1 MSDDKYWD
9 GFDPVSRRV
18 FLGTGAKAAGVTIGA
33 GALASFLAACGSS
46 DSGSSST
53 GGGSATGSATA
64 AGSAI
69 DAPTADAIAK
79 ASGTLNVLGSQTY
92 ESHEND
98 PAGLTV
104 KWAYNTTN
112 EQILTKTT
120 QPGTFD
126 VVVIYQGE
134 IDQLRKLDRI
144 VPIDPDKIPNYATL
158 SSFFTDTDVTH
169 RDGQLYAVPYHWG
182 YGYCE
187 YNKDHV
193 APPTKYSDL
202 LAPALKKKVGLP
214 DDPYAVITN
223 WAIFAGMPKPNNLD
237 KEQFDAVMKLLTE
250 FKSQV
255 LTIHQYGEE
264 AQLFGRG
271 DIWVGL
277 PEYSSSVIES
287 AKAGA
292 NMDITTLGAF
302 SYVDCFMILKD
313 AKNPAG
319 AYAYINQALTPEA
332 QLASTK
338 KSQAFPVLDSAI
350 TALPKALQYKSAA
363 DVLKVA
369 PLLPGVTVET
379 GGPDVPFQDWVKAWE
394 KFKAA

>member
-1 MSDDKYWD
+1 MSDDQYWS
-9 GFDPVSRRV
+9 GYDPVSRRV
-18 FLGTGAKAAGVTIGA
+18 LLGRGAKAAGVVIGG
-33 GALASFLAACGSS
+33 GAITSLLAACGSS
-46 DSGSSST
+46 NSPST
-53 GGGSATGSATA
+53 GSTPTAA
-64 AGSAI
+64 AGSAVA
-69 DAPTADAIAK
+69 APSADAIAK
-79 ASGTLNVLGSQTY
+79 AGGTLNVLGSATY

-98 PAGLTV
+98 PAGMTV

-112 EQILTKTT
+112 EQIITKTT

-126 VVVIYQGE
+126 VVIIYQGE

-144 VPIDPDKIPNYATL
+144 VAIHPDRIPNYKKL
-158 SSFFTDTDVTH
+158 GPFFADAAVTH

-187 YNKDHV
+187 YNKDKV
-193 APPTKYSDL
+193 APPTKYADL
-202 LAPALKKKVGLP
+202 LAPKLKKKVGLP

-237 KEQFDAVMKLLTE
+237 KAQFAKVIKLLND
-250 FKSQV
+250 FKPQV

-271 DIWVGL
+271 DIYVGL
-277 PEYSSSVIES
+277 PEYSSSVIQS
-287 AKAGA
+287 TKAGA
-292 NMDITTLGAF
+292 NASFTTLGAF
-302 SYVDCFMILKD
+302 SYVDCFMVLKD

-319 AYAYINQALTPEA
+319 AYAYMNKALTPAAE
-332 QLASTK
+332 LASTT

-350 TALPKALQYKSAA
+350 KALPKPLQYTSAEQ
-363 DVLKVA
+363 VLKIA

-379 GGPDVPFQDWVKAWE
+379 NGPDVPFQEWVKAWE
-394 KFKAA
+394 AFKAA